1 MEHCAAKA
9 LGQMGNIFITARTWQ
24 NLGGLL
30 GTCLTMRAAG
40 APDVTIHGPK
50 GCMDM
55 YDMTKSFIVMH
66 DFNVIGHN
74 ENDGLYQDNA
84 LTIRHVPLTSSG
96 DPFFPPDP
104 IYTFW
109 KTGTFYPHYSIFD

>member
-40 APDVTIHGPK
+40 APDDPEFAPARLGDVTRSCLDVRKAQMVLGWHPQVRLDEGVRRTVE
-50 GCMDM
+50 
-55 YDMTKSFIVMH
+55 YFR
-66 DFNVIGHN
+66 
-74 ENDGLYQDNA
+74 GL
-84 LTIRHVPLTSSG
+84 G
-96 DPFFPPDP
+96 
-104 IYTFW
+104 
-109 KTGTFYPHYSIFD
+109 